1 MKSFKK
7 LALYRETL
15 RDLDQEDSRDQ
26 GVQVTNHTDVATIH
40 CSVCTRC

>member
-15 RDLDQEDSRDQ
+15 RDLDQEDEDQ
-26 GVQVTNHTDVATIH
+26 IVQATTNRTEVATIH
-40 CSVCTRC
+40 CSVCTHC

>member
-15 RDLDQEDSRDQ
+15 RDLDQEDHI
-26 GVQVTNHTDVATIH
+26 VQVTTTTRTNVATIH
-40 CSVCTRC
+40 CSVCTHC

>member
-15 RDLDQEDSRDQ
+15 RDLDQEEPS
-26 GVQVTNHTDVATIH
+26 VEATTTTHTEVATIH